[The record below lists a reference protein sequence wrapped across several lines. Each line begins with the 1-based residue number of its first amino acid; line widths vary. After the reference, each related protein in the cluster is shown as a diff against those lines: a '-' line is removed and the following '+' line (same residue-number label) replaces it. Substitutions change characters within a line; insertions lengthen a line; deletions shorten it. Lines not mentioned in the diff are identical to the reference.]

1 MMIFWFLGGMLE
13 NNGGWKTPCST
24 YADIQCK
31 AFILMLFDQSEHSD
45 QWNKILKTLESKINY
60 GTISHLQYVIQR
72 VWENEHTIRSHPTLL
87 LIPEFLSQAMTTFF
101 SLRLKQ
107 NRSLATSMWA
117 QGIFLV
123 DLGTKMW
130 GAPNIAT
137 FIFSFELGSFVAF
150 IWPRTQYTAKAG
162 LILIIYMPWPFKC
175 WYYRHIPLSCLKLL
189 SRFSLFFRQGFI

>member
-1 MMIFWFLGGMLE
+1 
-13 NNGGWKTPCST
+13 
-24 YADIQCK
+24 
-31 AFILMLFDQSEHSD
+31 
-45 QWNKILKTLESKINY
+45 
-60 GTISHLQYVIQR
+60 
-72 VWENEHTIRSHPTLL
+72 
-87 LIPEFLSQAMTTFF
+87 
-101 SLRLKQ
+101 
-107 NRSLATSMWA
+107 MWA

-175 WYYRHIPLSCLKLL
+175 WYHRHIPLSCLKLL
-189 SRFSLFFRQGFI
+189 SLFFFIFLDKVSYSPILSWTQLIAVDDLDLRILILLSLLLEYCDYWSLSSYSFCARLRIESRSLWMLDKHSIKWVTSTPLKSILFTVLLTY